1 MRVSVA
7 VRFGVQGGLSALG
20 RGFLGALIW
29 LYHFSA
35 HLFFD
40 RVSGL
45 VCSISSFRWGT
56 FCWGGVA
63 FLSNRFLLSLWEGWL
78 LFLCGF
84 LVSVFQ
90 WVRVAGLVVYS
101 IYMYAFCPFPSFSLL
116 FYRFGV
122 VAVVHFLFALSV
134 WFCFHLTWS
143 RAFWRVWYNVY
154 GMEFWFCVPVVR
166 LFGLFELFLRSVRV
180 RLSHCSTF

>member
-1 MRVSVA
+1 
-7 VRFGVQGGLSALG
+7 LG

-154 GMEFWFCVPVVR
+154 GMEFRFVCPLSGFLDCSNFFC
-166 LFGLFELFLRSVRV
+166 GLSV
-180 RLSHCSTF
+180 